1 MNDKKLISQA
11 LLEISRERSETI
23 FIETGKEDK
32 ELVEAAE
39 KIGILLPSP
48 DFLVMKTIYAEINK
62 VNLNGIVLPKEAVE
76 QGLPT
81 LLFKQCNWEHEGSGR
96 VCGFTISAKINGDKV
111 ETINVLF
118 KSLFPEE
125 IIELREKIQSKE
137 AAVSFEIYNRDEQGE
152 SVVHNLENGTRS
164 ISPILFHGTGVLLT
178 HTPACPKAK
187 IFKMIGSEEIKNPE
201 KIIDKIFEENL
212 CYAQSAIEEPK
223 CKGCNPCTCKKE
235 VKIVEEI
242 KVEEIIVEEKST
254 EVSQERLCPE
264 CKQPL
269 KDEEQE
275 VCAVCLK
282 KKEKSSEETQ
292 AEVKPEETKIEE
304 KSEIAETKS
313 EEIKA
318 EEIKEEVIVEVK
330 EEATIVTTTQE
341 ITKVEDIKPDVEVI
355 TTEVKTEEV
364 VVNDAGQEVQKVVEE
379 VKTVITYTFEQ
390 VQEEVKVA
398 QEELVAAMPKEVSD
412 KIKELMKDGKSMK
425 EAMKQA
431 WDEYKKSQE
440 KASEEKDSE
449 IKNKE
454 EELGKKDQEI
464 ADLKNPKPE
473 DKKEK
478 VLTVGNVEIEKDSET
493 KRQAKEINEII
504 ASKHQNK

>member
-1 MNDKKLISQA
+1 MENKKLISEA
-11 LLEISRERSETI
+11 LLEIAQKSSTEFLDI
-23 FIETGKEDK
+23 GEDYD
-32 ELVEAAE
+32 LIEAAE
-39 KIGILLPSP
+39 KLGITLPSP
-48 DFLVMKTIYAEINK
+48 DLSVIKTVYAEIDK
-62 VNLNGIVLPKEAVE
+62 VNRNGVILPKEAVE
-76 QGLPT
+76 KGLPT
-81 LLFKQCNWEHEGSGR
+81 LIGKQINWEHQGAGHI
-96 VCGFTISAKINGDKV
+96 CGYIIDANINGNQIEITGV
-111 ETINVLF
+111 IF

-125 IIELREKIQSKE
+125 MEEVKEKFDNKDLC
-137 AAVSFEIYNRDEQGE
+137 VSFEIWNKNPETGE
-152 SVVHNLENGTRS
+152 SVVKELENGYRELN
-164 ISPILFHGTGVLLT
+164 PITFHGCGLLLINQ
-178 HTPACPKAK
+178 PACPKAK
-187 IFKMIGSEEIKNPE
+187 VYKLVAKVLTEAE
-201 KIIDKIFEENL
+201 KIIDQVFSEDLIF
-212 CYAQSAIEEPK
+212 ASMAIEESK
-223 CKGCNPCTCKKE
+223 CKNCNTCKCKEE

-330 EEATIVTTTQE
+330 EEATIITTTQE
-341 ITKVEDIKPDVEVI
+341 TTKVDEIKPEGEVI
-355 TTEVKTEEV
+355 TTEVKIEEV
-364 VVNDAGQEVQKVVEE
+364 VVNDEGKETQSIVEE
-379 VKTVITYTFEQ
+379 VKTVITYTYEQ

-449 IKNKE
+449 IKNKV

-478 VLTVGNVEIEKDSET
+478 VLTVGNVEIKDRNKEVQKGIDDRAFG
-493 KRQAKEINEII
+493 KR
-504 ASKHQNK
+504 